1 VTIGKIKIDGVMV
14 FEFSMDTKDVLKDT
28 EVKVFASNAVQV
40 AGDAFQLKNFFY
52 QTFSELPYA
61 EPTLD
66 ACADGRENCYQLIG
80 SDATVPTVRTKIA
93 TFNAAVNHEISVDI
107 KCGSMNADVYRNIVT
122 ISNNAGRGEIG
133 DRIFNIWQ
141 NRESPGTL
149 LVNIADSIETI
160 NDFGFLFTCTQGEW
174 NTYTLSQRQNSD
186 DPASTLIEFT
196 VDGARQHRRSVPTS
210 GLFSGEVFA
219 YAALHNP
226 ANAFEVRNFSYQF
239 FEEI

>member
-1 VTIGKIKIDGVMV
+1 M
-14 FEFSMDTKDVLKDT
+14 ETKDVIKDT
-28 EVKVFASNAVQV
+28 EVQVFASNAVQV

-66 ACADGRENCYQLIG
+66 ACTDGRENCFQLIG

-149 LVNIADSIETI
+149 LVNIADSIESI
-160 NDFGFLFTCTQGEW
+160 NDFGFL
-174 NTYTLSQRQNSD
+174 YTVVFHFKAAFLMTRSLKTGLKLENFRLSS
-186 DPASTLIEFT
+186 
-196 VDGARQHRRSVPTS
+196 VDIAKKPY
-210 GLFSGEVFA
+210 F
-219 YAALHNP
+219 
-226 ANAFEVRNFSYQF
+226 
-239 FEEI
+239 